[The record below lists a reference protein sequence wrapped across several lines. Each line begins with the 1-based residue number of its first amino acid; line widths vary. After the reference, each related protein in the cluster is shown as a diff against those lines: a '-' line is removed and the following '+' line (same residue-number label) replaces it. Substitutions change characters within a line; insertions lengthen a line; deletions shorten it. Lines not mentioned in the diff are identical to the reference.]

1 MAYTPVKLAGAS
13 APSLS
18 QVRIE
23 HFLGVDFTNQPSNVD
38 EQRSP
43 EAPNMI
49 RDVPGKVRK
58 RMGWHTLRTFEG
70 RVNGFHTLYQHDPVL
85 HVGTRFYRLPGGMAG
100 FASAGPGTSGANDG
114 QATEPVLLYEG
125 AADGRSKGWEFSGKT
140 YIADGLALLV
150 YDGET
155 VKKAGEDAKIPL
167 VTISKPP
174 AGGGEQYEDLNLLQS
189 KFQEMFL
196 GEKDVKVYQLSFGD
210 LDEGVPVEAE
220 LLQAD
225 GSWAAKAEGTDFS
238 VERATGKVTFTAAPG
253 ASPVAGQDN
262 VKITASRT
270 VEGYADRINKC
281 RFGIPFGVNG
291 AADRLFLA
299 GNPDFIS
306 QDWYSG
312 QNDPGYWGDTAYS
325 VLGQS
330 DSAIVGYSI
339 INARLAAHKNA
350 PAAERNVIVRE
361 GNLADSKPSFP
372 IVNMLQGEGAAA
384 PYSFAYLSTEPLFL
398 TKLGLFAITTADI
411 TGERYAQQ
419 RSFYLN
425 GKLLEE
431 PGLEDA
437 FALVYKDM
445 YWLCLNGSVY
455 ILDGLQPVS
464 TDKSA
469 PYSTRQYAGFYC
481 TNVPAR
487 VMWQEDGALYFG
499 SEGGQVR
506 AFYTDPAVLTSYS
519 DDGAPVYAC
528 WRTPDLQGRSFYRSK
543 TFSRVYVELASAV
556 ATSVR
561 ALGRVDGIWEE
572 LFRDDTSARYFDW
585 SNLDWGKWSWSCDD
599 TPRTIGEKT
608 RVKKVDKAGFKLEN
622 GEVNEP
628 FGLENINIEFVET
641 GYYK

>member
-1 MAYTPVKLAGAS
+1 MAYNPVKLPRVS

-23 HFLGVDFTNQPSNVD
+23 TFLGVDFTNQPSNVD
-38 EQRSP
+38 ERRSP

-58 RMGWHTLRTFEG
+58 RMGWHTLHTLPG
-70 RVNGFHTLYQHDPVL
+70 RINGFHPLYQRDPVI
-85 HVGTRFYRLPGGMAG
+85 HAGTSLYRLPGGMAG
-100 FASAGPGTSGANDG
+100 LELYRQEVDG
-114 QATEPVLLYEG
+114 GDTAPEHAPVLLYEG
-125 AADGRSKGWEFSGKT
+125 AADSRSKSWEFSGRA

-150 YDGET
+150 YDGDT
-155 VKKAGEDAKIPL
+155 IKKASEGAKVPL

-174 AGGGEQYEDLNLLQS
+174 AGGGEQYEDLNLLQP

-196 GEKDVKVYQLSFGD
+196 GTATDKAYQLSFGD
-210 LDEGVPVEAE
+210 LDDTAVQAE

-225 GSWAAKAEGTDFS
+225 GSWAEKTEGTDFT
-238 VERATGKVTFTAAPG
+238 VDRKTGRITFVTAPG
-253 ASPVAGQDN
+253 ASPVSGQDN
-262 VKITASRT
+262 VKITAART
-270 VEGYADRINKC
+270 VEGYADRVNKC
-281 RFGIPFGVNG
+281 RVGIQFGVNG

-299 GNPDFIS
+299 GNPEFIN

-312 QNDPGYWGDTAYS
+312 QNDPTYWGDTGYS

-350 PAAERNVIVRE
+350 PAAERNVILRE
-361 GNLADSKPSFP
+361 GNLVDSKPSFT

-411 TGERYAQQ
+411 TGDKYAQQ

-431 PGLEDA
+431 PGLEEA

-445 YWLCLNGSVY
+445 YWLCLNGVVY
-455 ILDGLQPVS
+455 ILDGLQPVT
-464 TDKSA
+464 TDKAA

-481 TNVPAR
+481 THVPAR
-487 VMWQEDGALYFG
+487 VMWEEDGALYFG

-506 AFYTDPAVLTSYS
+506 AFYTDPAVLTSYA
-519 DDGAPVYAC
+519 DDGEAIYSC
-528 WRTPDLQGRSFYRSK
+528 WRTPDLQGRNFYRSK
-543 TFSRVYVELASAV
+543 TYSRLYVELASAV

-585 SNLDWGKWSWSCDD
+585 GIIDWGKWSWSCDD
-599 TPRTIGEKT
+599 TPRTIGSKV
-608 RVKKVDKAGFKLEN
+608 RIKKVDKVGYKLEN
-622 GEVNEP
+622 DQVNEP
-628 FGLENINIEFVET
+628 FGLENISVEFVET
-641 GYYK
+641 GYYR